1 MPEPNQNLLIRILVL
16 WNTVITI
23 FLIVLFVLY
32 FTAGHKGLENS
43 AVESSKISSTEK
55 RWTTTAPS
63 SLASITG
70 KMLNFKFETDES
82 DITWNQ
88 IQKDKSLLSKVNNGL
103 STNVDGYYFLNLQVT
118 MDPSISGC
126 STANRS
132 TVELVKIQDGTK
144 KSLLMGL
151 INKETNTT
159 GILSKVV
166 ECGAG
171 ERLIFNI
178 SNLLL
183 KCVDKND
190 SKTHLDIIFMPRL

>member
-1 MPEPNQNLLIRILVL
+1 MSP
-16 WNTVITI
+16 
-23 FLIVLFVLY
+23 
-32 FTAGHKGLENS
+32 
-43 AVESSKISSTEK
+43 
-55 RWTTTAPS
+55 
-63 SLASITG
+63 
-70 KMLNFKFETDES
+70 TDES

>member
-1 MPEPNQNLLIRILVL
+1 M
-16 WNTVITI
+16 
-23 FLIVLFVLY
+23 
-32 FTAGHKGLENS
+32 
-43 AVESSKISSTEK
+43 SSTD
-55 RWTTTAPS
+55 
-63 SLASITG
+63 G
-70 KMLNFKFETDES
+70 S
-82 DITWNQ
+82 DITWSA
-88 IQKDKSLLSKVNNGL
+88 IRSDKTLISEVSEGL

-118 MDPSISGC
+118 MDPSCTGC

-144 KSLLMGL
+144 KTLLMGL

-171 ERLIFNI
+171 AILKINI

-183 KCVDKND
+183 TCVDDKEH
-190 SKTHLDIIFMPRL
+190 KTHLGIIFMPRL